1 MTLKPFEICSIRPP
15 TENQSLTFRLTRNC
29 YWNKCTFCPVYK
41 LGARFSRRSIDD
53 IKADIEAARFLNSML
68 DEGLAGN
75 PGDGLPADPATIYQN
90 ARKLI
95 QQLQPSEEA
104 ASAAGDPDLSNTV
117 DSQWA
122 DDPQVSWFMQ
132 WFKDKPSI
140 ADSVDHLVNWRLGG
154 GRNCFL
160 GDADSLILKP
170 VFLKEVIDAVRAA
183 FPSIHR
189 FTIYGRTVTAARVR
203 TLAELRAFR
212 RAGLNRVHYGVE
224 SGSDRVLKQVGKG
237 ETKNDH
243 INGCLKTK
251 EAGLSCS
258 IYVMPGL
265 GGQQFSKE
273 HAEETAD
280 VISRSAPDFV
290 RLRTL
295 QVFAHSPLAGQ
306 LKSGLFQEASEEQV
320 ALEIRRIVEKIDA
333 PTQIMSDSATNL
345 LQVNGR
351 LPEDRRAMLN
361 LIDAYLALAPTQK
374 KIFSLQARLEAF
386 QGQYGGFSEDIY
398 GKLMPFVTN
407 GELDIEAM
415 PESKIDELIELIRS
429 KLMP

>member
-53 IKADIEAARFLNSML
+53 IKADIEAARRLNIML
-68 DEGLAGN
+68 DGSSGN
-75 PGDGLPADPATIYQN
+75 TFHKGRQDPATLYQN
-90 ARKLI
+90 ARKLV
-95 QQLQPSEEA
+95 QQLQASSEMATETGA
-104 ASAAGDPDLSNTV
+104 PDSPATV
-117 DSQWA
+117 NSQWA
-122 DDPQVSWFMQ
+122 DDPQVGWFMQ
-132 WFKDKPSI
+132 WFKDNTGI
-140 ADSVDHLVNWRLGG
+140 ADSIDHLVNWRLGG

-160 GDADSLILKP
+160 GDADSLILTP
-170 VFLKEVIDAVRAA
+170 DFLKEVIDAVRCG

-189 FTIYGRTVTAARVR
+189 FTVYGRTVTAARIR
-203 TLAELRAFR
+203 SLAEMRAFR
-212 RAGLNRVHYGVE
+212 QAGLNRVHYGVE
-224 SGSDRVLKQVGKG
+224 SGSDTVLKNVRKG
-237 ETKNDH
+237 ESKDDH
-243 INGCLKTK
+243 ITGCLKTK

-280 VISRSAPDFV
+280 MITRAAPDFV

-306 LKSGLFQEASEEQV
+306 LKSGTFQEASEEQV
-320 ALEIRRIVEKIDA
+320 VLEIRRMVEKIDA

-351 LPEDRRAMLN
+351 LPEDRLAMLN
-361 LIDAYLALAPTQK
+361 IIDAYLVLARMPK

-398 GKLMPFVTN
+398 TKLIPFVTN

-415 PESKIDELIELIRS
+415 PEPKIDELILLIRS